1 MHESCIHHVLYVYCT
16 ESISKKLCSLIDP
29 FQQKIE
35 LPMILLHVKR
45 LMFTFI
51 GISVQ
56 EFASDYLKL
65 SIYYILK
72 FSHPTYFPLG
82 MPILIYFIGRK
93 NGDILPTKSST

>member
-1 MHESCIHHVLYVYCT
+1 MNATYVHESCIHHVCIVV
-16 ESISKKLCSLIDP
+16 ESLSKKLCSLIDP

-35 LPMILLHVKR
+35 LHMILLHVKR

-65 SIYYILK
+65 SI
-72 FSHPTYFPLG
+72 
-82 MPILIYFIGRK
+82 
-93 NGDILPTKSST
+93 STIF